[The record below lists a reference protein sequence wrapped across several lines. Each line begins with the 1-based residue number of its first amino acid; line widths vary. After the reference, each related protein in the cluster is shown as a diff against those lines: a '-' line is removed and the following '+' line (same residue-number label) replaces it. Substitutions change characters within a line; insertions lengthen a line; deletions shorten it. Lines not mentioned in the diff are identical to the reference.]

1 MPQGPSPPSE
11 PYPSHDDL
19 VAELLRQHFH
29 TYPWAMLAASL
40 FALLTAWLIR
50 EDLPPAFL
58 LSWLAVF
65 LAFNAYRFRVS
76 RRYDREPPAPG
87 EIAARARFALI
98 TLCLGGAA
106 WGMLGAAAITLGAPH
121 RETAMV
127 IFVVFALFATF
138 QASNPANYPPAFN
151 AWVVCAMAPTL
162 AAAFLQPAGVSRS
175 LAPLGTLFV
184 ITVLFVGRYTH
195 RFMIDSITKRLENVR
210 LLEDLTAQKNALA
223 EANRGKT
230 RFLAAASH
238 DLRQPMQALVLLV
251 ESLRERVRQPGNI
264 RIAESIRTS
273 VDAMSAL
280 LNEILDISRFDAGTV
295 SPQRSSFTVS
305 TVLDRLRS
313 AFSYPAAQR
322 NLSFRVRGCKAVV
335 DSDPILL
342 YRILVNL
349 THNALRYTREGG
361 ILVGCRRRREG
372 VLIEVWDSGVGIPA
386 DQFEAIF
393 REFHQLQNPQ
403 RDREKGFGLGL
414 AIVERT
420 ARLLEHPLR
429 VRSRVG
435 RGSVFSIL
443 VPYGDPARVGAAE
456 SPRPAE
462 ILEGCRVLVVEDD
475 REIRQATILLLEGW
489 RCEVH
494 AAASGAE
501 LDRLLA
507 TLAAPPDAILADYR
521 LPGGENGIQI
531 IARLRDRY
539 PGAGAILVSGDIAPE
554 VHREAQA
561 AGLPFL
567 HKPLRP
573 ARLRALLGAL
583 WRSRQRAPARAAAS
597 EAAEER
603 A

>member
-11 PYPSHDDL
+11 PYPSREAL
-19 VAELLRQHFH
+19 LAELLRQHFH
-29 TYPWAMLAASL
+29 AYPWAMLAASL
-40 FALLTAWLIR
+40 FAVLTAWLIR

-58 LSWLAVF
+58 LTWLAVF

-87 EIAARARFALI
+87 EIAGRARFVLV
-98 TLCLGGAA
+98 TLSLGGAA
-106 WGMLGAAAITLGAPH
+106 WGVLGAASIALGAPH

-127 IFVVFALFATF
+127 IFFVFALFATF

-162 AAAFLQPAGVSRS
+162 AAAFLQPTGVSRS

-195 RFMIDSITKRLENVR
+195 RFMIDSIAKRLENVR

-251 ESLRERVRQPGNI
+251 ESLQERVRQPGNM

-295 SPQRSSFTVS
+295 RPQRSSFPVA

-313 AFSYPAAQR
+313 AFTHPAAQR
-322 NLSFRVRGCKAVV
+322 NLALRVRASAAIA

-361 ILVGCRRRREG
+361 ILVACRRRREG
-372 VLIEVWDSGVGIPA
+372 LSIEVWDSGVGIPE
-386 DQFEAIF
+386 DQYEAIF
-393 REFHQLQNPQ
+393 LEFRQLENPQ

-435 RGSVFSIL
+435 RGSVFSVL
-443 VPYGDPARVGAAE
+443 VPYGDPALIGESE
-456 SPRPAE
+456 SPRAADV
-462 ILEGCRVLVVEDD
+462 LEGCRVLVIEDD
-475 REIRQATILLLEGW
+475 REIRLATALLLEGW
-489 RCEVH
+489 RCRVQ

-501 LDRLLA
+501 LD
-507 TLAAPPDAILADYR
+507 AALDALDGPPDAILADYR

-531 IARLRDRY
+531 LARLRARY
-539 PGAGAILVSGDIAPE
+539 PRAGAILVSGDIAPE
-554 VHREAQA
+554 VLREAQA

-573 ARLRALLGAL
+573 ARLRAMLGAM
-583 WRSRQRAPARAAAS
+583 WREHRGTPTRAAP

>member
-1 MPQGPSPPSE
+1 MPQGPSPIPES
-11 PYPSHDDL
+11 YPSRDVL
-19 VAELLRQHFH
+19 LAELLHQHFH
-29 TYPWAMLAASL
+29 SYPWAMLAASL
-40 FALLTAWLIR
+40 FAMLTAWLIR
-50 EDLPPAFL
+50 DSLPPAFL
-58 LSWLAVF
+58 AGWLAAF
-65 LAFNAYRFRVS
+65 LAFNTYRFRVS

-87 EIAARARFALI
+87 ELRGRARFALL
-98 TLCLGGAA
+98 TLSLGGAA
-106 WGMLGAAAITLGAPH
+106 WGVLGAAAITLGAPH

-127 IFVVFALFATF
+127 IFFVFALFATF
-138 QASNPANYPPAFN
+138 QASNPATYPPAFN

-195 RFMIDSITKRLENVR
+195 RFMIDSIAKRLENVR

-251 ESLRERVRQPGNI
+251 ESLQERVRQPGNI

-273 VDAMSAL
+273 VDAMASL

-295 SPQRSSFTVS
+295 RPQRASFPVA

-313 AFSYPAAQR
+313 AFAHPASQR
-322 NLSFRVRGCKAVV
+322 GLAFRVRGNAAIV

-349 THNALRYTREGG
+349 THNALRYTRAGG
-361 ILVGCRRRREG
+361 VLIGCRRRREG
-372 VLIEVWDSGVGIPA
+372 LSIEVWDTGVGIPE
-386 DQFEAIF
+386 DQYEAIF
-393 REFHQLQNPQ
+393 QEFRQLDNPQ

-420 ARLLEHPLR
+420 ARLLEHPLQ

-435 RGSVFSIL
+435 RGSRFRIV
-443 VPYGDPARVGAAE
+443 VPYGDPELVGETEA
-456 SPRPAE
+456 PRQSE
-462 ILEGCRVLVVEDD
+462 LLEGCRVLVVEDD
-475 REIRQATILLLEGW
+475 LEIRMATTLLLEGW
-489 RCEVH
+489 RCRVH

-501 LDRLLA
+501 LDRVLGALD
-507 TLAAPPDAILADYR
+507 AAPDAILADYR
-521 LPGGENGIQI
+521 LPGSETGIQI
-531 IARLRDRY
+531 IARLRERY
-539 PGAGAILVSGDIAPE
+539 PRAGAILISGDIAPE
-554 VHREAQA
+554 VLREAQA

-573 ARLRALLGAL
+573 ARLRSLLGVM
-583 WRSRQRAPARAAAS
+583 WRERRGGSAGIAAPQAAG
-597 EAAEER
+597 ER